1 MVRGDWVLKTMA
13 AVVIALYVALLAIQP
28 GGEGWGYGWNVIGFL
43 LYAVPGALL
52 AGAVAAW
59 RSRKLLMRDAWVS
72 RIAIYGSVA
81 FPLVAAIIA
90 RIKL

>member
-43 LYAVPGALL
+43 L
-52 AGAVAAW
+52 
-59 RSRKLLMRDAWVS
+59 DCQ
-72 RIAIYGSVA
+72 
-81 FPLVAAIIA
+81 
-90 RIKL
+90 